1 MASKGL
7 IPLGLGVALLAT
19 WAMLPQSGAQE
30 PAASQRPFYQ
40 QVFGLGSQNQTTAKN
55 AEKTGTADPVEPP
68 AGIPLKKPTAIP
80 LARRST
86 PPASAVSADRAA
98 NKAKENGAAPDRES
112 VQKAIDLIN
121 RTYRADEGSS
131 RTGDQP
137 TDLERQMLAPFL
149 PGASQTKSKENS
161 GRMAPDG
168 GGRPSTAPYGQGT
181 IQLDEPAGDPP
192 ALQEKV
198 KHTNAAAGS
207 WFGQAKAV
215 KTGTV
220 PKPSPIDS
228 PTQNARME
236 GNAARAS
243 DSPAIKVENQRPT
256 PKAPILT
263 TAPGDWQAMPG
274 PVPHANPAANAGTLA
289 TQYKTAEGKTGPRK
303 AEQARAHAAD
313 PAKKGS
319 NSVASSFFFPSR
331 WFGPARKQEETAQAH
346 LLASGTAPRRV
357 EFASEPLVRP
367 ANGSGV
373 TQVSLETA
381 AFNVPAA
388 FPGERPGPT
397 QPAPGRSQYNE
408 SFPESSGEGPE
419 LPQPYPSSVRQPSVR
434 QPLPR
439 GSVSAP
445 PSGSAGTSGNPTG
458 SPSTRTAKPSLS
470 GRGDLLP
477 FPAAQDHESDQN
489 GSASSSGNGY
499 RGTSYPG
506 NGFPGGPETMRVPPG
521 GFAESEMATE
531 PDASLELPAPRLAN
545 SPEAKIRGLIQAHAD
560 ERQRLAS
567 PKQGPTTLKDAGLDE
582 NQRLKW
588 RIELAM
594 EKVMAQKNR
603 APGYDAARDGNPT
616 GPVGVDLWERARS
629 YYDRGDFVAA
639 METLRAL
646 EKTET
651 RGELILPARFLLAS
665 CLVQSGRHDDASKIL
680 RELAATPNDRVIA
693 DLAQWRLSQIRSR
706 IQLEKTLEEVRA
718 KSLRLTEIQN

>member
-1 MASKGL
+1 MASKRL

-55 AEKTGTADPVEPP
+55 ADKTGNTEPVEPP

-80 LARRST
+80 LPRRST
-86 PPASAVSADRAA
+86 PPAPAMSADPAA
-98 NKAKENGAAPDRES
+98 NKAKENGTKENGAKPDRES

-121 RTYRADEGSS
+121 RTYRADQGSS

-161 GRMAPDG
+161 GRMAPEG

-181 IQLDEPAGDPP
+181 IHLDEPAGDPP
-192 ALQEKV
+192 APQEKV
-198 KHTNAAAGS
+198 KRTNAAAGS

-228 PTQNARME
+228 PTQNARMQ
-236 GNAARAS
+236 GNAARAN
-243 DSPAIKVENQRPT
+243 DSPA
-256 PKAPILT
+256 
-263 TAPGDWQAMPG
+263 TAS
-274 PVPHANPAANAGTLA
+274 
-289 TQYKTAEGKTGPRK
+289 
-303 AEQARAHAAD
+303 AAD

-319 NSVASSFFFPSR
+319 NSVASSFIFPSR
-331 WFGPARKQEETAQAH
+331 WFGPARKQEGTARANG
-346 LLASGTAPRRV
+346 LASGTAPRRV
-357 EFASEPLVRP
+357 EFASEPVVRP

-381 AFNVPAA
+381 VWNMPAA
-388 FPGERPGPT
+388 FPAERPGPT

-419 LPQPYPSSVRQPSVR
+419 LPQPYPSSVR

-477 FPAAQDHESDQN
+477 FPAAQDQESDQN
-489 GSASSSGNGY
+489 GSASSSGNDY
-499 RGTSYPG
+499 RGTRYPG
-506 NGFPGGPETMRVPPG
+506 NGSPGVPDTMRVPPG

-545 SPEAKIRGLIQAHAD
+545 SPEAKIRGLMQAHAD